1 MALPKILLH
10 VPNLNTQKYDILNKN
25 KEIPNKNIIYNL
37 SNFKFIEYDRSAK
50 ILSIGY
56 NDNTVYKI
64 HDEEDN
70 GSVQSSFQE
79 ISRLLFTSEDTKIVR
94 L

>member
-10 VPNLNTQKYDILNKN
+10 IPHFNIHSIDKFKKTEEVPTKSM
-25 KEIPNKNIIYNL
+25 IYNL
-37 SNFKFIEYDRSAK
+37 SNFKFIEYDK
-50 ILSIGY
+50 NTKMLSIAY
-56 NDNTVYKI
+56 NDNTIYKI
-64 HDEEDN
+64 YDDEDN
-70 GSVQSSFQE
+70 GSVQNSFQE